1 MMLCEVPG
9 CNAPV
14 RIIPGVGVLCDIGH
28 AYHTNR
34 GVIPPPQPPPPPPR
48 ALHAPART
56 PATALRMPFG
66 KHKGEL
72 IENLETGYIEWCL
85 GTLTE
90 MRADLRTEME
100 AQLEMR
106 SGRGVVRE
114 RQAVAART
122 GRHARTR
129 PSRSGE

>member
-1 MMLCEVPG
+1 MLCEVPG

-14 RIIPGVGVLCDIGH
+14 RIMPGVGVLCDIGH

-34 GVIPPPQPPPPPPR
+34 GVIPPKAPPPPPPP
-48 ALHAPART
+48 AIHTPART
-56 PATALRMPFG
+56 SPLRMPFG
-66 KHKGEL
+66 KYKGEL
-72 IENLETGYIEWCL
+72 VEDLETGYIEWCL
-85 GTLTE
+85 STLDS

-114 RQAVAART
+114 RQTERAST
-122 GRHARTR
+122 GRHASTR
-129 PSRSGE
+129 PSRAE